1 MRALKFSTK
10 FAAWLVIGLS
20 LACAMLPRLDVTYT
34 TLQKSDI
41 LQGKTLYFKVTDKRP
56 RRDIIGPGAKKVFKD
71 FAGNI
76 TLIMETGPEQRSTV
90 GLYDVRELFEH
101 AFTYYLENRGLK
113 LASEPKEEIPVL
125 EIAIQ
130 DFTLDLS
137 GSRWTAR
144 ILYEAVISANGR
156 TLVRQYQ
163 GEGEKLRI
171 SGLTQA
177 HQVMSE
183 TFSDII
189 HQFDV
194 SEMLLAL
201 AER

>member
-10 FAAWLVIGLS
+10 FGACLVLGLS
-20 LACAMLPRLDVTYT
+20 LACSTLPRLDVTYK
-34 TLQKSDI
+34 TLQRSNALESKD
-41 LQGKTLYFKVTDKRP
+41 LYLKVTDKRP
-56 RRDIIGPGAKKVFKD
+56 RRDIIGPGAKKIFRD

-76 TLIMETGPEQRSTV
+76 TLIMETGPEQKSTV

-101 AFTYYLENRGLK
+101 ALTHYLENRGLR
-113 LASEPKEEIPVL
+113 LSSEPKGEIPGL

-144 ILYEAVISANGR
+144 ILYEAVISGNGR
-156 TLVRQYQ
+156 TLVRRYQ
-163 GEGEKLRI
+163 GEGEKLRL

-183 TFSDII
+183 TFSDLI
-189 HQFDV
+189 HQLDMN
-194 SEMLLAL
+194 EMLSAL
-201 AER
+201 TER

>member
-10 FAAWLVIGLS
+10 LGACLVLGLS
-20 LACAMLPRLDVTYT
+20 LACSTLPRLDVTYK
-34 TLQKSDI
+34 TLQRSNALESKD
-41 LQGKTLYFKVTDKRP
+41 LYLKVTDKRP
-56 RRDIIGPGAKKVFKD
+56 RRDIIGPGAKKIFRD

-90 GLYDVRELFEH
+90 GLYDVRELFEYALTH
-101 AFTYYLENRGLK
+101 YLENRGLR
-113 LASEPKEEIPVL
+113 LSSEPKGEIPGL

-144 ILYEAVISANGR
+144 ILYEAVISGNGR

-163 GEGEKLRI
+163 GEGEKLRL

-183 TFSDII
+183 TFSDLI
-189 HQFDV
+189 HQLDMN
-194 SEMLLAL
+194 EMLSAL
-201 AER
+201 TER

>member
-1 MRALKFSTK
+1 M
-10 FAAWLVIGLS
+10 
-20 LACAMLPRLDVTYT
+20 
-34 TLQKSDI
+34 
-41 LQGKTLYFKVTDKRP
+41 
-56 RRDIIGPGAKKVFKD
+56 
-71 FAGNI
+71 
-76 TLIMETGPEQRSTV
+76 
-90 GLYDVRELFEH
+90 
-101 AFTYYLENRGLK
+101 
-113 LASEPKEEIPVL
+113 

-201 AER
+201 TER